1 MSADHCDEL
10 TDQAR
15 TAISLALAGI
25 PVFPCDNAKKPL
37 CRHGFKD
44 ATTDPDQVHEWWC
57 QYPYAVP
64 GVPTGQASGLFALD
78 IDRKKGKDG
87 FATLASMGVEVP
99 VTRTHKTQSGGAH
112 ILFDMPKGVS
122 LKNTVD
128 ELGSGLDTRAD
139 GGYIVWW
146 PANGLPVENADA
158 GILPM
163 PQWLLDAVTAKPA
176 PAPSA
181 TPSPSSAVAEGGR
194 NDHLFRLASGLRGKG
209 LSEAAIEAALLAEN
223 RARCSPPLPD
233 AEVRTIAASTSR
245 YEEGTAWKPS
255 PEATAPAGFT
265 FVPVRDLLSQP
276 APVDWLI
283 RDTIEA
289 GSLCQLFGASTAGKS
304 FVALDWCASVAT
316 GQDWAGKPTKAG
328 TVFYIAGEGHKGLGR
343 RMRAWELHHGTA
355 LADAPLFFST
365 APAALMDAGNA
376 ANVAGAVEA
385 LAAKH
390 GAPGLIVVDT
400 LARNLGN
407 GEENSNADLGVFI
420 NNIDVMLRRKFGC
433 AVLIVHHTGWQET
446 QRSRGGSALRAAMDH
461 EFRLDAFEGGRR
473 ELHVTKNKEGEVP
486 PPMPFELQQVPL
498 DGWVDDDGEVMTS
511 AVLVTAEGTAAET
524 PAKRGKLTGANKIA
538 LDALMLAMERDG
550 GPPDAETT
558 KEFGL
563 LAPRAVVHE
572 AVWRQRAYD
581 SGITDGSDD
590 SAKRKA
596 FGRAR
601 KALIDMGIIATWK
614 DQYWRVGH
622 IPVTYRDRD
631 TNGTGTGT
639 QTGQD
644 GTYSLRNVPDVPL
657 LQEEMVN

>member
-1 MSADHCDEL
+1 MSPDHFEEL
-10 TDQAR
+10 TDQAKA
-15 TAISLALAGI
+15 AISLALAGI

-44 ATTDPDQVHEWWC
+44 ATTDPEQVRVWWE

-64 GVPTGQASGLFALD
+64 GVPTGETSGIFALD
-78 IDRKKGKDG
+78 VDRKNGKDG
-87 FATLASMGVEVP
+87 FATLASMGVEIP

-112 ILFDMPKGVS
+112 MLFEMPKGVT

-128 ELGSGLDTRAD
+128 ELGPGLDTRAD

-146 PANGLPVENADA
+146 PAAGLPVENDA
-158 GILPM
+158 AGVPPM
-163 PQWLLDAVTAKPA
+163 PNWLLDAAQTRARPEA
-176 PAPSA
+176 A
-181 TPSPSSAVAEGGR
+181 PSPSAAVAEGGR

-233 AEVRTIAASTSR
+233 SEVRKIASSTTR
-245 YEEGTAWKPS
+245 YPEGEAWKPS
-255 PEATAPAGFT
+255 PGGASPGGFA
-265 FVPVRDLLSQP
+265 FVPVRDLLAQP

-283 RDTIEA
+283 RDIIEA

-304 FVALDWCASVAT
+304 FVALDWCGSVAT
-316 GQDWAGKPTKAG
+316 GRDWAGKATKAG

-376 ANVAGAVEA
+376 AAVAGAVEA
-385 LAAKH
+385 LASTH
-390 GAPGLIVVDT
+390 GAPALIVVDT

-461 EFRLDAFEGGRR
+461 EFRLDCFEGGRR

-486 PPMPFELQQVPL
+486 QPMPFELHQVPL

-511 AVLVTAEGTAAET
+511 AVLVPAEGAAGET
-524 PAKRGKLTGANKIA
+524 PAKKGKLTGANKIA
-538 LDALMLAMERDG
+538 LEALMLSLERDG
-550 GPPDAETT
+550 RPPDTATT

-572 AVWRQRAYD
+572 AIWRQRAYD
-581 SGITDGSDD
+581 SGISDGSDD
-590 SAKRKA
+590 SARRKA

-601 KALIDMGIIATWK
+601 KSLIDMGVIATWK
-614 DQYWRVGH
+614 DQYWRVGYT
-622 IPVTYRDRD
+622 PVTYRDRD
-631 TNGTGTGT
+631 KTGTGTGT
-639 QTGQD
+639 ETG
-644 GTYSLRNVPDVPL
+644 GTGTSPLRDVPYVPL
-657 LQEEMVN
+657 SEEEIVD